1 MAAAI
6 SSNPAPS
13 KSVTI
18 SSIDCPGNSSAR
30 ACSLAASSSGRR
42 TAYSFAVLAGAGA
55 FFHRSSKG
63 LNFTSTPP
71 YQTTAT
77 GYYRPRGPSIS
88 AQSKPRPINL
98 PSSGNSPHIGGAP
111 NSTDGAGGGAG
122 GWRRNLSGV
131 FEYSSRALGLVWSTN
146 RALSITL
153 AVLTLIAGV
162 LPAGVA
168 YVGAQIVDA
177 VIHAADLH
185 HRAGTTYLNN
195 VVRYVALEALL
206 VAATAM
212 AQRGI
217 SLAQSL
223 LRAQLGQRVNVMIL
237 EKALTLDLTQFE
249 DSEFYDKLTRA
260 RREASSRPLS
270 LVMRTFGLLQNA
282 ISLVSFG
289 GLLVR
294 FSPWAVVLLILA
306 GLPAFLAEAKFSGE
320 AFRLFRWRAPESRMQ
335 IYLESV
341 LAREDYAKEVKLF
354 ELGPRFLDR
363 YRDIFTRLYREDRDL
378 TLRRD
383 AWGFGLGLLGTA
395 ALYGGYVWI
404 AAETV
409 LGAMTVGQMTMYL
422 MLFRQG
428 QSAVS
433 AALSA
438 VSGLY
443 EDNLY
448 LSNLFE
454 YLEQPVQGSSGTLTA
469 GPKPGDGI
477 RFEDV
482 EFVYPDSTAP
492 ALSHIDLHVKPGES
506 LALVGENGSG
516 KTTMIKLLTRLYR
529 PTSGRILLD
538 GLDLQ
543 EWDETVLRR
552 RIGVIFQDFA
562 RYQMLVGENIGA
574 GDERAFDDEAR
585 WRSAAMQG
593 LAAEFVEALPSGYR
607 TQLGKWFK
615 DGRELSGG
623 QWQKIALARAFMRNE
638 ADILVL
644 DEPTAAIDAAAE
656 AEVFEHFRELTRN
669 RIAIVISHR
678 FSTVRMADQILVLDE
693 GRIVERGSHDSL
705 LAEDGRYAKLF
716 TLQARGYR

>member
-1 MAAAI
+1 
-6 SSNPAPS
+6 
-13 KSVTI
+13 
-18 SSIDCPGNSSAR
+18 
-30 ACSLAASSSGRR
+30 
-42 TAYSFAVLAGAGA
+42 
-55 FFHRSSKG
+55 
-63 LNFTSTPP
+63 
-71 YQTTAT
+71 
-77 GYYRPRGPSIS
+77 
-88 AQSKPRPINL
+88 
-98 PSSGNSPHIGGAP
+98 
-111 NSTDGAGGGAG
+111 
-122 GWRRNLSGV
+122 LS
-131 FEYSSRALGLVWSTN
+131 LVWSTN
-146 RALSITL
+146 KTLSVTL
-153 AVLTLIAGV
+153 ALLTLVAGV
-162 LPAGVA
+162 LPAGIA

-177 VIHAADLH
+177 VIHAANLH
-185 HRAGTTYLNN
+185 RQSGATYLAD
-195 VVRYVALEALL
+195 VVRYVALEAML

-270 LVMRTFGLLQNA
+270 LVMRTFALLQNA
-282 ISLVSFG
+282 VSLLSFG
-289 GLLVR
+289 GLLYR
-294 FSPWAVVLLILA
+294 FSPWAVGLLILA

-363 YRDIFTRLYREDRDL
+363 YREIFTRLYREDRDL

-454 YLEQPVQGSSGTLTA
+454 YLEQPVGRA
-469 GPKPGDGI
+469 G
-477 RFEDV
+477 
-482 EFVYPDSTAP
+482 A
-492 ALSHIDLHVKPGES
+492 ALSGIDLHVRPGES
-506 LALVGENGSG
+506 LALVGQNGSG
-516 KTTMIKLLTRLYR
+516 KTTLIKLLTRLYE
-529 PTSGRILLD
+529 PTHGRILLD
-538 GLDLQ
+538 GLDLRDW
-543 EWDETVLRR
+543 EETALRQ

-574 GDERAFDDEAR
+574 GDVRAFDDEAR
-585 WRSAAMQG
+585 WRSAAAKG
-593 LAAEFVEALPSGYR
+593 LAAEFVEQIPGAYHA
-607 TQLGKWFK
+607 QLGKWFK

-623 QWQKIALARAFMRNE
+623 QWQKIALARAFMRSD

-644 DEPTAAIDAAAE
+644 DEPTAAIDAGAE

-678 FSTVRMADQILVLDE
+678 FSTVRMTDQILVLEE
-693 GRIVERGSHDSL
+693 GRIVERGSHESL
-705 LAEDGRYAKLF
+705 MAADGRYAKLF

>member
-1 MAAAI
+1 MNAPHPV
-6 SSNPAPS
+6 PAEG
-13 KSVTI
+13 V
-18 SSIDCPGNSSAR
+18 A
-30 ACSLAASSSGRR
+30 
-42 TAYSFAVLAGAGA
+42 
-55 FFHRSSKG
+55 
-63 LNFTSTPP
+63 
-71 YQTTAT
+71 
-77 GYYRPRGPSIS
+77 
-88 AQSKPRPINL
+88 
-98 PSSGNSPHIGGAP
+98 
-111 NSTDGAGGGAG
+111 AGGTL
-122 GWRRNLSGV
+122 RRGLTGL
-131 FEYSSRALGLVWSTN
+131 FEYSRRALTLVWTTN
-146 RALSITL
+146 RPLSIAL
-153 AVLTLIAGV
+153 AGLTLLAGV

-168 YVGAQIVDA
+168 YLGALIVDA
-177 VIHAADLH
+177 VIRAADLH
-185 HRAGTTYLNN
+185 HRTGTISLSH
-195 VVRYVALEALL
+195 VFVLVGCEAALI
-206 VAATAM
+206 AATSL

-237 EKALTLDLTQFE
+237 EKALTLDMQQFE

-282 ISLVSFG
+282 VSLISFG

-294 FSPWAVVLLILA
+294 FSPWAVVLLVVA
-306 GLPAFLAEAKFSGE
+306 GLPAFLAEARFSGE

-341 LAREDYAKEVKLF
+341 LAREDSAKEVKLF

-378 TLRRD
+378 TIRRD
-383 AWGFGLGLLGTA
+383 SWGFGLGLVGTG
-395 ALYGGYVWI
+395 ALYGGYAWI

-409 LGAMTVGQMTMYL
+409 AGAMTVGQMTMYL
-422 MLFRQG
+422 MLLRQG
-428 QSAVS
+428 QAAVS
-433 AALSA
+433 AALTA
-438 VSGLY
+438 ISGLY

-454 YLEQPVQGSSGTLTA
+454 YLEQPVRGSSGALTT
-469 GPKPGDGI
+469 GPRPGDGI

-482 EFVYPDSTAP
+482 EFVYPDSTLP

-516 KTTMIKLLTRLYR
+516 KTTLIKLLTRLYR
-529 PTSGRILLD
+529 PTRGRILLD

-543 EWDETVLRR
+543 EWDESTLRQ

-574 GDERAFDDEAR
+574 GDVRAFDDEGR
-585 WRSAAMQG
+585 WRSAAAQG
-593 LAAEFVEALPSGYR
+593 LAAEFVEALPSGYQ

-623 QWQKIALARAFMRNE
+623 QWQKIALARAFMRSE

-656 AEVFEHFRELTRN
+656 AEVFEHFRDLTHN

-678 FSTVRMADQILVLDE
+678 FSTVRMADQILVLED
-693 GRIVERGSHDSL
+693 GRIVERGSHEAL
-705 LAEDGRYAKLF
+705 MALDGRYARLF